1 MLISDLKTIL
11 FCRLKAT
18 IHNFPKMASFMYDNL
33 STTLKLHFELLA
45 FCLMILTPFLEIQL
59 NAYLNFNIIFT
70 LLNIFSL

>member
-1 MLISDLKTIL
+1 
-11 FCRLKAT
+11 
-18 IHNFPKMASFMYDNL
+18 MYDNL
-33 STTLKLHFELLA
+33 LTTLKLHFELLA